1 MGIINIVKNV
11 KEIHP
16 NYVVIINVGKFYY
29 TYGKDSYIISYLF
42 NYKLDTLQNVS
53 RCSFSNN
60 SINKIMAKLEQKKI
74 NYIMLDRKNNYNVDE
89 KCDNKNLNTYYKV
102 YEQAKNYI
110 NSKKRI
116 DNIYNYLLHNINNK
130 KLINEIEKILENDRR
145 KI

>member
-42 NYKLDTLQNVS
+42 NYKLDTLQNVN